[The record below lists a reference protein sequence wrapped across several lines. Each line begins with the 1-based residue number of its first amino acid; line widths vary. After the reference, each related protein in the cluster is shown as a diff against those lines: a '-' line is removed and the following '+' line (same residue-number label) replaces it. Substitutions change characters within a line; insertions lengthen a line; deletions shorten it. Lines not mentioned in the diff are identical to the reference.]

1 MAKLGIT
8 HADHVPSLLA
18 ELELSPLT
26 ADGKKAAAAMA
37 STWQQGNVLAVLY
50 LDTMAASKAADLC
63 KTEVS
68 GNCLS
73 LGTTAPHSEGPNDI
87 LCHLARSLDI
97 Y

>member
-37 STWQQGNVLAVLY
+37 SMWQQGNILALLY

-63 KTEVS
+63 KTEVP
-68 GNCLS
+68 GKGLS
-73 LGTTAPHSEGPNDI
+73 QSDQCATFRGPG
-87 LCHLARSLDI
+87 
-97 Y
+97 